1 MKSRLMHPPLA
12 AARRHVPPVVT
23 ESVTEASGNI
33 MAVILPEARAGLSA
47 IGTAAQVHSRVI
59 AVLFSLSHL
68 FPHFPI

>member
-33 MAVILPEARAGLSA
+33 MAVILPEARAGL
-47 IGTAAQVHSRVI
+47 AAYPLLALLHR
-59 AVLFSLSHL
+59 FTRG
-68 FPHFPI
+68 